1 MIHKQNIVIAM
12 GQKYKGKMFP
22 FHTPSILQIVLG
34 GAGSLWPCIIAFS
47 PLFGG
52 KLKDNGVGQ
61 QSSVGSD
68 LTLTSREPF
77 I

>member
-1 MIHKQNIVIAM
+1 VIAM

-22 FHTPSILQIVLG
+22 VHTPSILQSVLQ
-34 GAGSLWPCIIAFS
+34 GASTLWPCIIAFS
-47 PLFGG
+47 SSVWG

-61 QSSVGSD
+61 QPSVGSD

>member
-1 MIHKQNIVIAM
+1 VIAM

-22 FHTPSILQIVLG
+22 VHTPSILQSVLG
-34 GAGSLWPCIIAFS
+34 GAGSLRPCIIAFS
-47 PLFGG
+47 SSVWG
-52 KLKDNGVGQ
+52 KLKDNGVGK

>member
-1 MIHKQNIVIAM
+1 MIAM

-22 FHTPSILQIVLG
+22 VHTPSILQSVLG
-34 GAGSLWPCIIAFS
+34 GVPVCIIAFS
-47 PLFGG
+47 SSVWG

-77 I
+77 M

>member
-1 MIHKQNIVIAM
+1 VPGRSGPALLL
-12 GQKYKGKMFP
+12 
-22 FHTPSILQIVLG
+22 S
-34 GAGSLWPCIIAFS
+34 A

-61 QSSVGSD
+61 KSSVGSD